1 MPSAEIL
8 PCISRPGGGSACQTC
23 EAGLAFW
30 PAAETDCGFSINHW
44 RPLWHQE
51 RAETGAQL
59 AERESLRR
67 TGTLTHQQ
75 FFKFSPGFKR
85 WCYELTRRKD
95 SADEAGPQLPSGLF
109 SSYFLTYF
117 PLWDWVSSASHDAGL
132 YGENALQN
140 DTREEKTAA
149 AACSILSPSTFC
161 KVGYFTVSPATSLAA
176 GASHEVGWE

>member
-1 MPSAEIL
+1 MVWSELHSHRQELYFHVAHLDLCLSAEIL
-8 PCISRPGGGSACQTC
+8 PCIPARRCLACRTC

-30 PAAETDCGFSINHW
+30 PAAETDCGFSIDHW

-51 RAETGAQL
+51 RAAGAQL

-75 FFKFSPGFKR
+75 FLNSSPGFKR

-95 SADEAGPQLPSGLF
+95 SADEARVSASLGLF

-117 PLWDWVSSASHDAGL
+117 PPLGLGIICIPRDAGFL
-132 YGENALQN
+132 YGENALQKRHKGKKN
-140 DTREEKTAA
+140 RG
-149 AACSILSPSTFC
+149 CSL
-161 KVGYFTVSPATSLAA
+161 
-176 GASHEVGWE
+176 